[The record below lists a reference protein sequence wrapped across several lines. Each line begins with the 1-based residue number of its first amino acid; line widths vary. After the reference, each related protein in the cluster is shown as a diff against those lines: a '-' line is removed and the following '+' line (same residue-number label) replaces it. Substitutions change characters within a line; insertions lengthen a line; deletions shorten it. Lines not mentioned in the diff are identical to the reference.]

1 LSGGFRC
8 CGITIAGAEIYHPAV
23 LLASPVLFSISGDEK
38 GPGAILHGSTHQI
51 VSAEDPAV
59 AGEAIEIYGG
69 GLIDGAVIPPQVAI
83 GAKLAELLYFGAAPG
98 YPGLNQ
104 INVRVPKGVASGPA
118 VPLRLNYLGRPSNE
132 VTLAVR

>member
-1 LSGGFRC
+1 
-8 CGITIAGAEIYHPAV
+8 
-23 LLASPVLFSISGDEK
+23 VLFSISGDEK
-38 GPGAILHGSTHQI
+38 GPGAILHGSKHQI

-69 GLIDGAVIPPQVAI
+69 GLVDGAVIPPQVAI

-104 INVRVPKGVASGPA
+104 INVRVPKRVASGPA
-118 VPLRLNYLGRPSNE
+118 APLRLNYLGRPSNE